1 MDLLKEGETL
11 AYKFDIN
18 EPVRVAIVRC
28 AAEQLDRAVSEL
40 SEGINDD
47 PVRAV
52 HDARKAIKKERSLLR
67 LASGAMSTQ
76 QRRRENAALREA
88 ARELSGTRDADV
100 MIATLDG
107 LADRFAG
114 QLPAK
119 TIDAI
124 REQLGPR
131 SGQRTGSAL
140 EARAVQELG
149 ALRVRVD
156 DWKLSRGGWKAIDRG
171 LVHSYTRGRKAF
183 ARARARRSTEAL
195 HDWRKRVKDLWYHE
209 RLLASTCG
217 PAVRGQAKDAKRL
230 ADLLGDDHDLAVL
243 REQLAPDTMPV
254 PVDVGAVVEL
264 VDHSRHELQTEAIAL
279 GERVYADSPKM
290 FGRRMQRSWNAGRAL
305 AAAPH
310 QSEPA
315 QLAAATRKP

>member
-1 MDLLKEGETL
+1 M
-11 AYKFDIN
+11 AYEFEIN
-18 EPVRVAIVRC
+18 EPVRTAVVRC
-28 AAEQLDRAVSEL
+28 AAEQLDRAVTEL

-67 LASGAMSTQ
+67 LASGAMSTDE
-76 QRRRENAALREA
+76 RRRENAALREA

-119 TIDAI
+119 TFDAI
-124 REQLGPR
+124 RERLGPR
-131 SGQRTGSAL
+131 SGHRPGSAL

-156 DWKLSRGGWKAIDRG
+156 DWKLSRGGWKAIDSG
-171 LVHSYTRGRKAF
+171 LLRSYTRGRKAF
-183 ARARARRSTEAL
+183 ARARARRSTEDL
-195 HDWRKRVKDLWYHE
+195 HEWRKRVKDLWYQE
-209 RLLASTCG
+209 RLLAPTCG
-217 PAVRGQAKDAKRL
+217 PAVRGQTKDAKRL

-243 REQLAPDTMPV
+243 REELASDTMPA

-264 VDHSRHELQTEAIAL
+264 IDHRRHELQTEAIAL
-279 GERVYADSPKM
+279 GERVYADSAKA
-290 FGRRMQRSWNAGRAL
+290 FRRRMRSSWNAGRAL
-305 AAAPH
+305 AEAPH
-310 QSEPA
+310 ESQPS